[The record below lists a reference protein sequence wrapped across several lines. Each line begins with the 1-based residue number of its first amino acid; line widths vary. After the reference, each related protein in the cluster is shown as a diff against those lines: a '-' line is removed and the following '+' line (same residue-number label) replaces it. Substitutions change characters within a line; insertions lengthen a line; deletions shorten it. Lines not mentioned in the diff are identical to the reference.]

1 MEFEQ
6 TRDLWRD
13 PVLPVL
19 WGTQRCTD
27 VRVGLSRK
35 LSTEELMLLN
45 CAGGDF

>member
-6 TRDLWRD
+6 TRDLCRD

-27 VRVGLSRK
+27 VTVGR
-35 LSTEELMLLN
+35 
-45 CAGGDF
+45 